1 MTTSQEY
8 AERFEGYVPREKDD
22 APIWETKLPFG
33 IEPGDGTLIAKALRA
48 YRPETSEEESLVDF
62 FAHEFEKLDQSKST

>member
-8 AERFEGYVPREKDD
+8 AERFEGWVPQEKGG

-62 FAHEFEKLDQSKST
+62 FAHEFEKLDKQKIA

>member
-8 AERFEGYVPREKDD
+8 AERFEGYVQREKDG